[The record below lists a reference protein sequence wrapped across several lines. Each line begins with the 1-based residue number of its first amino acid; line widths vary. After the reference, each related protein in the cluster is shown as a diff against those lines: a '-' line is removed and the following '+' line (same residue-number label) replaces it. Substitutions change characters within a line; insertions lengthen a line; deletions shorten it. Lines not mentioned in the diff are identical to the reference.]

1 MRRGVTLRNRP
12 QTGRMPHNFAGSQT
26 QQFLDACSPRPYGPR
41 GFREGFPA
49 QALGGAQPLGPN
61 DPADDEE
68 RLDELGRR
76 IDAAR
81 EQSSSQEAKPVAEP
95 SGRLNVVYRVST
107 EFVAAVFLGIA
118 LGLGFDYLTGWKP
131 TGILLGSFLGI
142 AAAFYTV
149 IRTMRQLNAENDK
162 TGK

>member
-1 MRRGVTLRNRP
+1 M
-12 QTGRMPHNFAGSQT
+12 
-26 QQFLDACSPRPYGPR
+26 
-41 GFREGFPA
+41 
-49 QALGGAQPLGPN
+49 GPN
-61 DPADDEE
+61 HPADDDE

-81 EQSSSQEAKPVAEP
+81 EHTQSQKAEPVKEP

-107 EFVAAVFLGIA
+107 EFVAAVFIGIA
-118 LGLGFDYLTGWKP
+118 LGLGFDYVTGWKP
-131 TGILLGSFLGI
+131 AGILLGSFLGI

-149 IRTMRQLNAENDK
+149 IRTMQQLNAESDK

>member
-1 MRRGVTLRNRP
+1 M
-12 QTGRMPHNFAGSQT
+12 
-26 QQFLDACSPRPYGPR
+26 
-41 GFREGFPA
+41 
-49 QALGGAQPLGPN
+49 GPN